1 MIIPPEDLAPFGHML
16 EAAGWVLSIAE
27 GRARSD
33 LDSDLEFFLS
43 LCRAI
48 EVIGEAANRVSDA
61 TQSGTPKILWRRMI
75 GMRNHLAHEY
85 DNISYR
91 IVWQVVQEYAPDLVA
106 EVRRLL
112 PDDFVPV
119 PLR

>member
-1 MIIPPEDLAPFGHML
+1 MTIPQRDLAPLGHML
-16 EAAGWVLSIAE
+16 EAAEWVLSIAE
-27 GRARSD
+27 GRALSD
-33 LDSDLEFFLS
+33 LDSDLEFFLA

-61 TQSGTPKILWRRMI
+61 TQSGTPEILWRRII
-75 GMRNHLAHEY
+75 GMRNRLAHEY
-85 DNISYR
+85 DDLNHGILWR
-91 IVWQVVQEYAPDLVA
+91 AAQEYAPALVA
-106 EVRRLL
+106 DVHRLL

>member
-1 MIIPPEDLAPFGHML
+1 MTIPPEDLKPLGHIL
-16 EAAGWVLSIAE
+16 EASGWILSLVE

-33 LDSDLEFFLS
+33 LDSDLQFFLA

-61 TQSGTPKILWRRMI
+61 TQRETPEIAWRRII

-85 DNISYR
+85 DDISLPT
-91 IVWQVVQEYAPDLVA
+91 IWQVAQERVPALIA
-106 EVRRLL
+106 NVRRLL
-112 PDDFVPV
+112 PDDFAPD

>member
-1 MIIPPEDLAPFGHML
+1 MTIPPEDLKPLGHML
-16 EAAGWVLSIAE
+16 EVSGWVLSLVE

-33 LDSDLEFFLS
+33 LDSDLQFFLA

-61 TQSGTPKILWRRMI
+61 TQRETPEIAWRRII
-75 GMRNHLAHEY
+75 GMRNRLAHRY
-85 DNISYR
+85 DNVSHPILWR
-91 IVWQVVQEYAPDLVA
+91 AAQEHVPDLIA
-106 EVRRLL
+106 DIRRLL
-112 PDDFVPV
+112 PADFAPD

>member
-16 EAAGWVLSIAE
+16 EAAEWVLSITE
-27 GRARSD
+27 GRALSD
-33 LDSDLEFFLS
+33 LESDLEFFLA

-61 TQSGTPKILWRRMI
+61 TQSGTPEILWRRMI
-75 GMRNHLAHEY
+75 GMRNRLAHEY
-85 DNISYR
+85 DNVNHGV
-91 IVWQVVQEYAPDLVA
+91 VWGVAQEYAPDLIA